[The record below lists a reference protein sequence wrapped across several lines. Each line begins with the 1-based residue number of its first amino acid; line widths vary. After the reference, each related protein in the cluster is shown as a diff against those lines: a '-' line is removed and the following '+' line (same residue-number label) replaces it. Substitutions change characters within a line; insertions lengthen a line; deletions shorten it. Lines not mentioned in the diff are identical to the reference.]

1 MKAIVLA
8 YHNIGCAGIR
18 ALLRNGFEIAAVFT
32 HNDDPKE
39 KIWFES
45 VARLAA
51 AHDIPVYAPEDI
63 NHPIW
68 VQRMKEMNPDVLFSF
83 YYRNMV
89 GSPILAIPPGG
100 CLNLHGSLLPAYRGR
115 CPINWVLVNGEK
127 ETGVTLHYMTPRPDD
142 GEIVCQRRIVID
154 RNDTAKALHEKA
166 ADATSEML
174 DEILP
179 QIANGSA
186 PRQPQDPA
194 KASYYGGRGPAD
206 GEIDWFGN
214 SEQVRNLVRAVT
226 EPFPGA

>member
-45 VARLAA
+45 VARLTA

-89 GSPILAIPPGG
+89 GAPILAIPPGG
-100 CLNLHGSLLPAYRGR
+100 ASIYTAR
-115 CPINWVLVNGEK
+115 CFPHTEAGVPS
-127 ETGVTLHYMTPRPDD
+127 TG
-142 GEIVCQRRIVID
+142 C
-154 RNDTAKALHEKA
+154 
-166 ADATSEML
+166 
-174 DEILP
+174 
-179 QIANGSA
+179 
-186 PRQPQDPA
+186 
-194 KASYYGGRGPAD
+194 
-206 GEIDWFGN
+206 W
-214 SEQVRNLVRAVT
+214 
-226 EPFPGA
+226 